1 VLATVLF
8 IEIVRSTER
17 AAALGDQEWKEIIV
31 IHNDQIRKNLARY
44 GGREIKTTGD
54 GFLATFDAP
63 GRAIRAPRRSVSLR
77 ARFGL
82 EIRAGLHT
90 GEIEL
95 MENDVAGIA
104 VHIGARIAALVG
116 SSEVLVS
123 DTVKD
128 LVVGSGIEFVALHSG
143 GGHYLDEAR
152 NWEKYSFGTW
162 LKGAAKR
169 LHRNKAATALANK
182 LARITWSVL
191 RNDNTFDITHS
202 EVGAV

>member
-77 ARFGL
+77 ARSGL
-82 EIRAGLHT
+82 EIRAGLHA
-90 GEIEL
+90 GEVEL
-95 MENDVAGIA
+95 MEDEVAGIA

-143 GGHYLDEAR
+143 GGHYLDEAPQLGKIQLR
-152 NWEKYSFGTW
+152 DLAERGGQTITQKQSRD
-162 LKGAAKR
+162 GACKQAR
-169 LHRNKAATALANK
+169 TDHVERAA
-182 LARITWSVL
+182 
-191 RNDNTFDITHS
+191 
-202 EVGAV
+202 E